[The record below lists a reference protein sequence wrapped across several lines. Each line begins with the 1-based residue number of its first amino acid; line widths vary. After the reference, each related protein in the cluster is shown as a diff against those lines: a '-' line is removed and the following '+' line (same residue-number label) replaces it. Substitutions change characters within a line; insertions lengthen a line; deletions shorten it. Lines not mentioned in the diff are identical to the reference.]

1 MADRQSSVE
10 RVRDSKVGG
19 MCYQERSLKGKR
31 FISNIGYNS
40 IKCLFYINIL
50 Y

>member
-19 MCYQERSLKGKR
+19 MCYQEGSLKGKC
-31 FISNIGYNS
+31 FLLNIGYNS
-40 IKCLFYINIL
+40 TKYLFYINIL